1 MTDMLELNEPNAGI
15 LLKFVATRN
24 KFTERQV
31 IMKSIIPA
39 AGLGTRF
46 LPATK
51 CSPKELLPVLN
62 KPVIQYVVEEA
73 MEPEGVDGVVIVNS
87 HEKPQIEQYFAEDV
101 EFESML
107 RSRGKEDLA
116 DAVHEAGALPVSFVY
131 QDDPKGLGHA
141 VYCAKDQ
148 MDGDPFFV
156 LLGDYF
162 VPDRKMCV
170 NMAAVSKAHNNASV
184 IAVAPVPA
192 DQVSRY
198 GIIAGECVE
207 SLEGTN
213 AQGEEEGAVWKV
225 TGLVEKPAPED
236 APSHLFIVG
245 RYLLSPRIMDLLAT
259 QGTGAGGEIQLTD
272 AMERLLEEEEM
283 YALVVDPD
291 QGCDTGTPAAWAA
304 TNARMALADPSQ
316 VEAFKEAL
324 GKDVKVG

>member
-1 MTDMLELNEPNAGI
+1 
-15 LLKFVATRN
+15 
-24 KFTERQV
+24 
-31 IMKSIIPA
+31 MKSIIPA

-51 CSPKELLPVLN
+51 CSPKELLPVLD

-73 MEPEGVDGVVIVNS
+73 LEPKGVDAVVIVNS
-87 HEKPQIEQYFAEDV
+87 HEKPQIESYFAEDAA
-101 EFESML
+101 FEDML
-107 RSRGKEDLA
+107 RSRGKEALA

-141 VYCAKDQ
+141 VYCAKDE

-170 NMAAVSKAHNNASV
+170 NMQKVSQEHGGASV

-192 DQVSRY
+192 DQVDRY
-198 GIIAGECVE
+198 GIIAGECVG

-213 AQGEEEGAVWKV
+213 AEGEDEGAVWKV
-225 TGLVEKPAPED
+225 TGLVEKPSPED

-272 AMERLLEEEEM
+272 AMERLLDEEEM

-304 TNARMALADPSQ
+304 TNARMALANPSQ
-316 VEAFKEAL
+316 RAAFIEAL
-324 GKDVKVG
+324 GKDVKLG

>member
-1 MTDMLELNEPNAGI
+1 
-15 LLKFVATRN
+15 
-24 KFTERQV
+24 
-31 IMKSIIPA
+31 MKSIIPA

-73 MEPEGVDGVVIVNS
+73 LEPEGVSGVVIVNS
-87 HEKPQIEQYFAEDV
+87 HEKPQIEQYFAEDA
-101 EFESML
+101 EFEDML
-107 RSRGKEDLA
+107 RSRGKDSLA

-141 VYCAKDQ
+141 VYCANSQ

-162 VPDRKMCV
+162 VPDRQMCV
-170 NMAAVSKAHNNASV
+170 NMQKVSKEHGNASV

-198 GIIAGECVE
+198 GIIAGECVG
-207 SLEGTN
+207 SLPGMQ
-213 AQGEEEGAVWKV
+213 AQGEEAGAVWKV
-225 TGLVEKPAPED
+225 TGLVEKPAPEE

-304 TNARMALADPSQ
+304 TNARMALADPAQ
-316 VEAFKEAL
+316 IDAFKEAL
-324 GKDVKVG
+324 GKNVRLG

>member
-1 MTDMLELNEPNAGI
+1 
-15 LLKFVATRN
+15 
-24 KFTERQV
+24 
-31 IMKSIIPA
+31 MKSIIPA

-73 MEPEGVDGVVIVNS
+73 LEPEGVDGVVIVNS
-87 HEKPQIEQYFAEDV
+87 HEKPQIEQYFAEDA
-101 EFESML
+101 EFEGML
-107 RSRGKEDLA
+107 RSRGKEELA

-141 VYCAKDQ
+141 VYCAASE

-170 NMAAVSKAHNNASV
+170 NMATVSKAHNNASV

-207 SLEGTN
+207 SLPDTD

-225 TGLVEKPAPED
+225 TGLVEKPSPEE

-291 QGCDTGTPAAWAA
+291 EGCDTGTPAAWAA

-316 VEAFKEAL
+316 VAAFKEAL
-324 GKDVKVG
+324 GKDVKLG

>member
-1 MTDMLELNEPNAGI
+1 MGMLSLGVQRQTKGFA
-15 LLKFVATRN
+15 LKAV
-24 KFTERQV
+24 
-31 IMKSIIPA
+31 IPA

-51 CSPKELLPVLN
+51 AVPKELLPVLN

-73 MEPEGVDGVVIVNS
+73 LEPDGVEGAVIVNS
-87 HEKPQIEQYFAEDV
+87 REKPQIEHYFSEDP
-101 EFESML
+101 EFEAYL
-107 RSRGKEDLA
+107 RGHGKDAEA
-116 DAVHEAGALPVSFVY
+116 DAVHEAGALPVSFAY

-141 VYCAKDQ
+141 VLCAADET
-148 MDGDPFFV
+148 GDEPFFV

-170 NMAAVSKAHNNASV
+170 HMSEVSRAHGGASV

-198 GIIAGECVE
+198 GIIAGERAGALAGSE
-207 SLEGTN
+207 S
-213 AQGEEEGAVWKV
+213 AADEEPGAVWKV

-259 QGTGAGGEIQLTD
+259 QGPGKGGEIQLTD
-272 AMERLLEEEEM
+272 AMVRLLDEEEM
-283 YALVVDPD
+283 YAVVVDPD
-291 QGCDTGTPAAWAA
+291 EGCDTGTPAAWAA
-304 TNARMALADPSQ
+304 TNARMAMRDPAFRQ
-316 VEAFKEAL
+316 AFVEGL
-324 GKDVKVG
+324 GNQKF

>member
-1 MTDMLELNEPNAGI
+1 MGI
-15 LLKFVATRN
+15 ILGLFS
-24 KFTERQV
+24 FTKGLA
-31 IMKSIIPA
+31 MKSIIPA

-73 MEPEGVDGVVIVNS
+73 LEPAGVDGVVIVNS
-87 HEKPQIEQYFAEDV
+87 HEKPQIEQYFAEDTA
-101 EFESML
+101 FEDML

-116 DAVHEAGALPVSFVY
+116 NAVHEAGALPVSFVY

-141 VYCAKDQ
+141 VYCAASE

-162 VPDRKMCV
+162 VPDRQMCV
-170 NMAAVSKAHNNASV
+170 NMATVSKAHGNASV

-207 SLEGTN
+207 SLPGVD
-213 AQGEEEGAVWKV
+213 AQGEKEGAVWKV
-225 TGLVEKPAPED
+225 TGLVEKPSPEE

-304 TNARMALADPSQ
+304 TNARMALADDTQ

-324 GKDVKVG
+324 GKSVKLG

>member
-1 MTDMLELNEPNAGI
+1 
-15 LLKFVATRN
+15 
-24 KFTERQV
+24 
-31 IMKSIIPA
+31 MKSIIPA

-73 MEPEGVDGVVIVNS
+73 LEPEGVDGVVIVNS
-87 HEKPQIEQYFAEDV
+87 HEKPQIEQYFAEDAA
-101 EFESML
+101 FEGML
-107 RSRGKEDLA
+107 RSRGKGDLA
-116 DAVHEAGALPVSFVY
+116 DAVHEASSLPVSFVY

-141 VYCAKDQ
+141 VYCAKSA

-162 VPDRKMCV
+162 VPDRQMCV
-170 NMAAVSKAHNNASV
+170 NMAKVSAAHNNASV

-198 GIIAGECVE
+198 GIIAGEFVE
-207 SLEGTN
+207 SLQGTN
-213 AQGEEEGAVWKV
+213 VQEEDEGAVWKV

-245 RYLLSPRIMDLLAT
+245 RYLLSPRIMDILAT
-259 QGTGAGGEIQLTD
+259 QGMGAGGEIQLTD

-291 QGCDTGTPAAWAA
+291 DGCDTGTPAAWAA
-304 TNARMALADPSQ
+304 TNARMALADNSS

-324 GKDVKVG
+324 GKDVRLG

>member
-1 MTDMLELNEPNAGI
+1 
-15 LLKFVATRN
+15 
-24 KFTERQV
+24 
-31 IMKSIIPA
+31 MKSIIPA

-73 MEPEGVDGVVIVNS
+73 LEPEGVDGVVIVNS
-87 HEKPQIEQYFAEDV
+87 HEKPQIEQYFAEDA
-101 EFESML
+101 EFEGML

-141 VYCAKDQ
+141 VYCAHGE
-148 MDGDPFFV
+148 MDGEPFFV

-162 VPDRKMCV
+162 VPDRQMCV
-170 NMAAVSKAHNNASV
+170 NMATVSKAHGNASV

-207 SLEGTN
+207 SLPGVD

-225 TGLVEKPAPED
+225 TGLVEKPSPEE

-291 QGCDTGTPAAWAA
+291 EGCDTGTPAAWAA
-304 TNARMALADPSQ
+304 TNARMALADDTQ

-324 GKDVKVG
+324 GKSVKLG

>member
-1 MTDMLELNEPNAGI
+1 
-15 LLKFVATRN
+15 
-24 KFTERQV
+24 
-31 IMKSIIPA
+31 MKSIIPA

-73 MEPEGVDGVVIVNS
+73 LEPEGVDGVVIVNS
-87 HEKPQIEQYFAEDV
+87 HEKPQIEQYFAEDAAY
-101 EFESML
+101 ESML
-107 RSRGKEDLA
+107 RSKGKDDLA
-116 DAVHEAGALPVSFVY
+116 DALHEAGALPVSFVY

-141 VYCAKDQ
+141 VYCAKSA

-162 VPDRKMCV
+162 VPDRQMCV
-170 NMAAVSKAHNNASV
+170 NMAKISAAHNNASV

-198 GIIAGECVE
+198 GIIAGECVG
-207 SLEGTN
+207 SLEGMD

-225 TGLVEKPAPED
+225 TGLVEKPSPEE

-304 TNARMALADPSQ
+304 TNARMALSDATQID
-316 VEAFKEAL
+316 AFKEAL
-324 GKDVKVG
+324 GKDVKLG